1 MVNRALTD
9 GPAAPRATGDGAA
22 SGRAS
27 GVSGVWRTLR
37 LLDADPLER
46 AIAEPCDAL
55 ILDPA
60 GAPQTPAAADV
71 VAALSARAPR
81 PPILVLVSVREE
93 GWEAAVAAL
102 ASSGVDG
109 FAIGAVESAAD
120 VQQVGARLAVE
131 EAKAGL
137 EDGALALVPLISTG
151 GALFELP
158 AIAAA
163 SDRLVALGWDG
174 EALGVDLGA
183 ETGRDDGFWI
193 DPLQTARTL
202 TLAAARAAGL
212 PAIDCAWSGATDDAL
227 SAEASRAR
235 RDGFSGK
242 IALDAGQA
250 AIIAAAWSARPG
262 QS

>member
-9 GPAAPRATGDGAA
+9 GPAPAPPAGTGAA
-22 SGRAS
+22 ARQAS
-27 GVSGVWRTLR
+27 GLSGVWLTLR
-37 LLDADPLER
+37 PLDGDPLER
-46 AIAEPCDAL
+46 ALAEPCDAL
-55 ILDPA
+55 IVDTA
-60 GAPQTPAAADV
+60 GAPQPSV
-71 VAALSARAPR
+71 VEVIAALSGQAPR
-81 PPILVLVSVREE
+81 PPLLVLVSLRAE
-93 GWEAAVAAL
+93 GWRAIVAAL

-109 FAIGAVESAAD
+109 FALGGAESAAD
-120 VQQVGARLAVE
+120 VQQVGALLAVE
-131 EAKAGL
+131 EAKAGI
-137 EDGALALVPLISTG
+137 EDGALALVPLVSTG
-151 GALFELP
+151 AALFELP

-227 SAEASRAR
+227 AGEVSRAR